1 MDLFDLDNDLDGEFL
16 MNYTGNRHNNIF
28 IEFLGEFGY
37 MGTLNNDSFYV
48 QKKCWKNG
56 CKAVAD
62 FEWRLVI
69 IYKHWV
75 DGPDKNHWLGRVKYF
90 SFIS

>member
-16 MNYTGNRHNNIF
+16 MNYTGNRTNNIF

-37 MGTLNNDSFYV
+37 MGTLNNDAFYV
-48 QKKCWKNG
+48 QKKCFKNG
-56 CKAVAD
+56 CKAVED
-62 FEWRLVI
+62 VKWYFVI
-69 IYKHWV
+69 IHKDWK
-75 DGPDKNHWLGRVKYF
+75 GPDKNHWLGTVKYF